1 MKKRFSQ
8 IVALSMVS
16 AMVVSACGA
25 KEETPTSSSSP
36 SKSPG
41 SSSAPTV
48 APKEKLTLNWMI
60 TVPTN
65 DSKLPAADKDFVK
78 KKIEEKFNVTLN
90 MEYMVYSTTDY
101 QTKLNLKLAS
111 GDAPDMFQTGGA
123 ESNTYIL
130 DKAVADMT
138 NYVTPT
144 TMPNYFKYWLTQDE
158 LKRYG
163 VQNVFMR
170 APVIF
175 NKEQYFSYYIRK
187 DWLDKLSLK
196 MPTNYDEMIEVMKAF
211 TTKDP
216 DGNGKND
223 TYGLSMAGNGTSIPK
238 DFPEW
243 YKHNLGPGLF
253 VEGDKFIDAGS
264 DIRTQNVLND
274 IKKTIALGV
283 VDPDWFLNKPGVQ
296 WDKAAQGKIGIF
308 YSSNRTHAFDNAANS
323 IQKKTKETTGVQTVD
338 WQPFHIENTN
348 GASYQALP
356 GTPFL
361 FSAKAPANKIQRTIE
376 IMDWLVGEEGFLLTH
391 YGQEGT
397 HYKKEGKKITIDPAA
412 YKRDV
417 SDQGKFLD
425 IYAGIAG
432 NINIGPTA
440 LGLELIDPNE
450 TDRDRKIVERVKQVK
465 YAILGTNVSPIP
477 GMDLSAF
484 RTQMHKYHTQIIFDE
499 KDASNWPKYRQE
511 LMTKYSGKGLF
522 EGYAEQVA
530 KAHGKTITFKAD
542 N

>member
-1 MKKRFSQ
+1 MKKRLSQ
-8 IVALSMVS
+8 VIALSM
-16 AMVVSACGA
+16 AAALIASACGT
-25 KEETPTSSSSP
+25 KEETKSASPTP
-36 SKSPG
+36 SASTG
-41 SSSAPTV
+41 ASASPTV

-60 TVPTN
+60 TVPN
-65 DSKLPAADKDFVK
+65 NNAKLPAADKDFVK
-78 KKIEEKFNVTLN
+78 KKIEEKFNVTIN
-90 MEYMVYSTTDY
+90 MEYMVFSTTDY

-144 TMPNYFKYWLTQDE
+144 TMPNYFKYWVTQDE

-187 DWLDKLSLK
+187 DWLDKLGLK
-196 MPTNYDEMIEVMKAF
+196 IPTNYDEMIEVMKQF

-223 TYGLSMAGNGTSIPK
+223 TFGLTMAGNGTSIPK

-243 YKHNLGPGLF
+243 YKYNRGPGLF
-253 VEGDKFIDAGS
+253 VEGTKFVDAGTS
-264 DIRTQNVLND
+264 IQMTDILND

-283 VDPDWFLNKPGVQ
+283 IDPDWFLNKPGTQ
-296 WDKAAQGKIGIF
+296 WDRAAQGKAGIF
-308 YSSNRTHAFDNAANS
+308 YHSNRTAAFENAANS
-323 IQKKTKETTGVQTVD
+323 VQKKTLEVTGVKAD

-361 FSAKAPANKIQRTIE
+361 FSAKAPANKIQRTVE
-376 IMDWLVGEEGFLLTH
+376 IMDWLVSEEGFLLTH
-391 YGQEGT
+391 YGQEGI
-397 HYKKEGKKITIDPAA
+397 HYKKEGKKINLDPAA
-412 YKRDV
+412 FKRDIT
-417 SDQGKFLD
+417 DAGGFLD

-432 NINIGPTA
+432 NINMGPEP
-440 LGLELIDPNE
+440 LGLELINPSE
-450 TDRDRKIVERVKQVK
+450 TDRDRKILERVKQVK
-465 YAILGTNVSPIP
+465 YALLGTNVSPVP
-477 GMDLSAF
+477 GLDLSAL
-484 RTQMHKYHTQIIFDE
+484 RTQMNKYHTQIVFDE

-511 LMTKYSGKGLF
+511 LMTKYSGKAIF
-522 EGYAEQVA
+522 DSYAEQVG
-530 KAHGKTITFKAD
+530 KAHGKTFTFD
-542 N
+542 SN